1 MPATISSLHSYPVKS
16 CAGMNH
22 QRAAITSAGLELD
35 RHWVI
40 VDRHGI
46 FMTQRTY
53 PKMALIQPGIDAANL
68 TLTAPGMPAIIVPRQ
83 TACEPSDA
91 VPVRIWAADTL
102 GADECGEVRAE
113 EHTS

>member
-1 MPATISSLHSYPVKS
+1 
-16 CAGMNH
+16 MNH

-53 PKMALIQPGIDAANL
+53 PKVALIQPGIDAANL

-102 GADECGEVRAE
+102 GADEGGEVARDR
-113 EHTS
+113 TSTRLNSSHQCT

>member
-53 PKMALIQPGIDAANL
+53 PNMALIQPGIDAANL
-68 TLTAPGMPAIIVPRQ
+68 TLTAPGMPALILPRQ
-83 TACEPSDA
+83 TAFQPPDPGPA
-91 VPVRIWAADTL
+91 KTWAAATPGPDP
-102 GADECGEVRAE
+102 G
-113 EHTS
+113 